1 MSALTAVGVVGSG
14 TMGRG
19 IAESVLRAGAR
30 VVLHD
35 SSPNALSEARKR
47 IESSMNRSVDRG
59 HLSAQEVSDLL
70 ARLDPVETPA
80 ALASCQLVIEAV
92 PEILEIKLAVLA
104 SIEDQVSHSAVIA
117 SNTSSIPITSLAK
130 ALRNPSRF
138 VGLHFFNPVARMPL
152 VEVVRTVHSNDS
164 SVTAARHFVESILGK
179 SPIVIGDRPG
189 FLVNALLIPLLLAA
203 ARMLDSGYADAESI
217 DASMRLGAG
226 HPMGPLEL
234 SDFIGLDVVC
244 AAADAMY
251 AESRDPALVVP
262 SNLRR
267 LVEAGHLGA
276 KSGQG
281 ILPPKRMNG
290 AGV

>member
-19 IAESVLRAGAR
+19 IAESVLRAGVR

-35 SSPNALSEARKR
+35 SSSNALSKARKH

-80 ALASCQLVIEAV
+80 SLSDCQLVIEAV

-104 SIEDQVSHSAVIA
+104 SIEDHVSHSAVIA
-117 SNTSSIPITSLAK
+117 SNTSSIPITRLAR

-164 SVTAARHFVESILGK
+164 SVAATRHFVESLLGK

-189 FLVNALLIPLLLAA
+189 FLVNALLIPLLLAS

-217 DASMRLGAG
+217 DASMRLGCG

-276 KSGQG
+276 KSGHG
-281 ILPPKRMNG
+281 FLSPKRTNG
-290 AGV
+290 AEE

>member
-1 MSALTAVGVVGSG
+1 
-14 TMGRG
+14 MGRG
-19 IAESVLRAGAR
+19 IAESVLRAGVR

-35 SSPNALSEARKR
+35 SSPTALSAARKH
-47 IESSMNRSVDRG
+47 IEGSLNRSVAKG
-59 HLSAQEVSDLL
+59 NLSAQEVSDLL

-104 SIEDQVSHSAVIA
+104 SIEDQVSQSAVIA

-164 SVTAARHFVESILGK
+164 SVAAARHFVESILGK
-179 SPIVIGDRPG
+179 NPIVIGDRPG

-244 AAADAMY
+244 AAADAIY

-276 KSGQG
+276 KSGRG
-281 ILPPKRMNG
+281 FFAAPAVEP
-290 AGV
+290 AEV